1 MPVTYLLFFVVPIVE
16 MYLLISI
23 GGRIGALP
31 TVALVM
37 LTAVIGVFLLKR
49 QGLATFARAQQRM
62 QQGDVPA
69 EEMLE
74 GVGLALAGA
83 FLLTP
88 GFVTDAA
95 GFALLLPPLRQR
107 IVRRLASRLVPV
119 GADERGPIPPGSV
132 SSGPEGDVIEG
143 EFEKRP

>member
-1 MPVTYLLFFVVPIVE
+1 

-49 QGLATFARAQQRM
+49 QGLATFARAQQRL
-62 QQGDVPA
+62 QEGAVPA
-69 EEMLE
+69 EEMME

-88 GFVTDAA
+88 GFVTDTA
-95 GFALLLPPLRQR
+95 GFLLLVPALRR
-107 IVRRLASRLVPV
+107 RMVRPLASRLMPA
-119 GADERGPIPPGSV
+119 GSAERGPISPGSV
-132 SSGPEGDVIEG
+132 SSGPNGDVIEG
-143 EFEKRP
+143 EYEKRP

>member
-1 MPVTYLLFFVVPIVE
+1 MTYLLFFIVPIVE

-49 QGLATFARAQQRM
+49 QGLATFARAQQRL
-62 QQGDVPA
+62 QEGAVPA

-95 GFALLLPPLRQR
+95 GFLLLLPPLRQR
-107 IVRRLASRLVPV
+107 MVRRLASRLVPV
-119 GADERGPIPPGSV
+119 GSAERGPITPGSV
-132 SSGPEGDVIEG
+132 SPGPEGDVIEG

>member
-1 MPVTYLLFFVVPIVE
+1 

-62 QQGDVPA
+62 QEGAVPA
-69 EEMLE
+69 EEMME

-95 GFALLLPPLRQR
+95 GFLLLLPALRRR
-107 IVRRLASRLVPV
+107 IVRPLAQRLMPIAP
-119 GADERGPIPPGSV
+119 GQRGPVPPGS
-132 SSGPEGDVIEG
+132 GRPGADGDVIEG
-143 EFEKRP
+143 EYEERS